1 MTNKN
6 NIIQVIKLV
15 DISEL
20 KAPIY
25 PITKKRD
32 DRYV

>member
-25 PITKKRD
+25 PIKKQKR